1 MVHQFFPCR
10 PMPFGHRLRYTVENN
25 FELYLL
31 ELQLYFRQKKKRIA
45 RCECCWQYFIP
56 KTSAETHYCD
66 RVIDGLSCKALG
78 PKLKGKDGAAL
89 DEALRIYN
97 ALRHRMEERRNRYE
111 DAPPD
116 QRDRLKPVSDA
127 RYQEWISAAVKVRGR
142 YLKGKISA
150 SDFLREIDSFG
161 ELETY
166 KVEQVSLPEP
176 DSTAWRRH
184 IKGNL
189 DFDPAINYRGFMHLD
204 LREENAEWKVW
215 TPEEQE
221 NIARGGHGS
230 LREKYKK

>member
-1 MVHQFFPCR
+1 
-10 PMPFGHRLRYTVENN
+10 
-25 FELYLL
+25 
-31 ELQLYFRQKKKRIA
+31 
-45 RCECCWQYFIP
+45 
-56 KTSAETHYCD
+56 
-66 RVIDGLSCKALG
+66 VIDGLSCKVLG

-97 ALRHRMEERRNRYE
+97 VLRHRMEERRNRYE

-166 KVEQVSLPEP
+166 EVEQVSLPEP
-176 DSTAWRRH
+176 DSTAWRQNIRE
-184 IKGNL
+184 NL
-189 DFDPAINYRGFMHLD
+189 DFDAAANYKGFMLLD

-221 NIARGGHGS
+221 DIARGGHGS
-230 LREKYKK
+230 LREKYHKGKVEN